1 MSSADGFEICLNALE
16 QMKLNERVI
25 EALQQ
30 TNKLL
35 LSQLEDALDY
45 RKEDLARR
53 PTSGATPT
61 SSAKRSA
68 DEVEQVTPPP
78 VPGLFYVL
86 RVCFPQQLTKRTS
99 NPAERLDGNSPDS
112 DRYTCTAIDGWA
124 LTDRQ
129 PGRKRRLYRP
139 PVGPTSALH
148 PSLWMLSRPLLH
160 PTTASLH
167 TLRTRRSTSWPRGG
181 RDVERR
187 RAPPRLRSSR
197 PLRTRRERWCC
208 SARLRAMT
216 NRWTS
221 ATTQT
226 GTRKSTTRACCSA
239 SSTCCATTTRGARPS
254 MWRDRWRRSSVY
266 VES

>member
-68 DEVEQVTPPP
+68 DEVEQHELAKRWSRCREEARASEAEELEAAEDEAGAVVLFRSTACDDEPMDLGDDA
-78 VPGLFYVL
+78 GLL
-86 RVCFPQQLTKRTS
+86 GRC
-99 NPAERLDGNSPDS
+99 
-112 DRYTCTAIDGWA
+112 TCG
-124 LTDRQ
+124 
-129 PGRKRRLYRP
+129 
-139 PVGPTSALH
+139 
-148 PSLWMLSRPLLH
+148 
-160 PTTASLH
+160 H
-167 TLRTRRSTSWPRGG
+167 TLRRVVPAAQPCCGICCSQGRGG
-181 RDVERR
+181 R
-187 RAPPRLRSSR
+187 L
-197 PLRTRRERWCC
+197 C
-208 SARLRAMT
+208 SDGGVCA
-216 NRWTS
+216 
-221 ATTQT
+221 QT